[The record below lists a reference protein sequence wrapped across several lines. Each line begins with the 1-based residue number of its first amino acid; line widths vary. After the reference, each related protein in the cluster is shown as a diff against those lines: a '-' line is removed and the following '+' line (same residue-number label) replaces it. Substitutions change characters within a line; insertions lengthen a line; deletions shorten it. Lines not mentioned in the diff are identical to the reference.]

1 MSSEGNAEGNPVVFP
16 QHVAIIMDGNGRWAK
31 SRHLPRVEGHRQGA
45 KTVRMVVEE
54 SRRIG
59 IKYLTL
65 FAFSSENWSRPQDEV
80 STLMKLLQHY
90 LEREIAELTKN
101 GVRLRAIGDLGRL
114 PDYVQEALL
123 SATKITAENDSL
135 NLTLAISYG
144 GRDEILHVIR
154 QIALKVEQ
162 GELSSDD
169 LDVSIVRSFL
179 YDPDLPDIDLLIR
192 TSGESRISNFM
203 LWQLAYSEIV
213 IDTVYWPD
221 FSKERYQAAMAE
233 FSRRSRRFG
242 KTQEQIG

>member
-1 MSSEGNAEGNPVVFP
+1 MSSECNAEENRVVVP

-45 KTVRMVVEE
+45 KTVRMVIEE

-65 FAFSSENWSRPQDEV
+65 FAFSSENWSRPQEEV

-90 LEREIAELTKN
+90 LEREVMELAEN
-101 GVRLRAIGDLGRL
+101 GVRLKAIGDLGRL
-114 PDYVQEALL
+114 PDSVQKALV
-123 SATKITAENDSL
+123 SATEVTAKNDSL
-135 NLTLAISYG
+135 NLTLAVSYG

-154 QIALKVEQ
+154 QIALKVER
-162 GELSSDD
+162 GELSSNG
-169 LDVSIVRSFL
+169 LDINTVRSFL

-192 TSGESRISNFM
+192 TSGENRISNFM

-221 FSKERYQAAMAE
+221 FSKERYQLALAE

-242 KTQEQIG
+242 KTQEQIS